1 MPINDKKR
9 IFEKSRIKIRVN
21 GKPVLLHS
29 FVQRIFI
36 NVICGILRSL
46 KGIKKISGVSIR
58 FTMK

>member
-1 MPINDKKR
+1 MPINDKNW
-9 IFEKSRIKIRVN
+9 ISEKSRIKIKVN

-36 NVICGILRSL
+36 NVICGMLSSL

-58 FTMK
+58 FTVN